1 MFLGIKISAT
11 GVFLANMS
19 LLKLVLVI
27 QSCPSCRETGEKNP
41 NNQ

>member
-1 MFLGIKISAT
+1 MFLGITISAT
-11 GVFLANMS
+11 GVFLAKMS

-27 QSCPSCRETGEKNP
+27 QGCPLCREAGEKNP